1 LANSGGVNAGP
12 TNVKRARTLSSLGA
26 VAVALAGAAALAA
39 AAAGTGTGS
48 IVVRLVTDPVRPG
61 VDWSYAGVGNDFQL
75 GTVGKVKT
83 ISGLDD
89 QTYTLVEQAATGQ
102 PRTLTSLTCADPS
115 GGTTVDVASG
125 TASIDLSSG
134 ETITCTFAHRALGPR
149 AAAAA
154 LGLAKQYAPVLRYA
168 TGEQYR
174 PIRLEEYLRKTV
186 LRTGTPPRGVLG
198 QSQPTLYS
206 LPVTPAQTYLDVSG
220 AEPNANAARYPG
232 IEQTI
237 ESARPRPTVYWHLA
251 RQPSSGRIALEY
263 WFFYLYNNFYAKH
276 ESDWEGVTVFLKDG
290 AALGATYS
298 QHQGRKWVP
307 WSSLATS
314 GSHPLVFVG
323 RGSHADYPAAGRY
336 SVRVCWTLRGRRCA
350 PAPKVDDANGG
361 GSTLTSTA
369 YDVQEFGGVGYTG
382 SWGSGNYVLGVGLTS
397 DRITDPRRRSEY
409 TNPFAAAP
417 P

>member
-1 LANSGGVNAGP
+1 MQAH
-12 TNVKRARTLSSLGA
+12 VKRACSLSLLGS
-26 VAVALAGAAALAA
+26 VAVALAFAAS
-39 AAAGTGTGS
+39 AAGAGTGS
-48 IVVRLVTDPVRPG
+48 IVVRLVTDPARPG
-61 VDWSYAGVGNDFQL
+61 VDWSYAGVGDVFQL
-75 GTVGKVKT
+75 GAAGKVK
-83 ISGLDD
+83 IVSGLDD
-89 QTYTLVEQAATGQ
+89 ATYRLVEKAASGQ
-102 PRTLTSLTCADPS
+102 PRTLTSLACADPS

-125 TASIDLSSG
+125 TASIGLSSG
-134 ETITCTFAHRALGPR
+134 ETITCTFAHRALGPT

-154 LGLAKQYAPVLRYA
+154 LKLAKQYAPVLRYA

-174 PIRLEEYLRKTV
+174 PMRLEDYLRKTV
-186 LRTGTPPRGVLG
+186 LRTGTPPRGILE

-220 AEPNANAARYPG
+220 AEPYANAARYPG

-237 ESARPRPTVYWHLA
+237 ESARATPTVYWHLV

-276 ESDWEGVTVFLKDG
+276 ESDWEGVTVFLEDG
-290 AALGATYS
+290 VVLGATYS

-307 WSSLATS
+307 LSSLATAA
-314 GSHPLVFVG
+314 GHPLVFVG

-350 PAPKVDDANGG
+350 PTPKVDDANGG
-361 GSTLTSTA
+361 GSTLSPA
-369 YDVQEFGGVGYTG
+369 AHNLQDFGGVGYTG

-409 TNPFAAAP
+409 TNPFAAIP
-417 P
+417 PP